1 MIFRRTVRFKHEFKA
16 LPPEIQK
23 IARAKFALF
32 SVNWRHPSLR
42 CHKLEGLT
50 WHGHQVFDLSVTDR
64 YRVLFVIDHDVIVS
78 YSIGPHSIVS
88 K

>member
-1 MIFRRTVRFKHEFKA
+1 MTFRRTVVFKRELLC
-16 LPPEIQK
+16 LPADVQR
-23 IARAKFALF
+23 IARAKYRLF
-32 SVNWRHPSLR
+32 RNNWRHPSLNV
-42 CHKLEGLT
+42 HKLEGVL
-50 WHGHQVFDLSVTDR
+50 WHGHQVFDLYVTDR

>member
-1 MIFRRTVRFKHEFKA
+1 MIFRRAVRFKREFKA
-16 LPPEIQK
+16 LPSDIQAT
-23 IARAKFALF
+23 ARAKFALF
-32 SVNWRHPSLR
+32 SSNWRHPSLR
-42 CHKLEGLT
+42 CHKLEGVT

-78 YSIGPHSIVS
+78 FSIGPHGIVS

>member
-1 MIFRRTVRFKHEFKA
+1 M
-16 LPPEIQK
+16 
-23 IARAKFALF
+23 
-32 SVNWRHPSLR
+32 
-42 CHKLEGLT
+42 
-50 WHGHQVFDLSVTDR
+50 VFDLYVTDR

>member
-1 MIFRRTVRFKHEFKA
+1 MIFRRAVRFKCEFKA
-16 LPPEIQK
+16 LPSDIQR

-32 SVNWRHPSLR
+32 SSNWRHPSLR

-50 WHGHQVFDLSVTDR
+50 WHGHQVFDLSITDR
-64 YRVLFVIDHDVIVS
+64 YRGLFIIDHDVIVS
-78 YSIGPHSIVS
+78 FSVGPHGLVP